1 MKRKPRDKRILC
13 QKVSQQQ
20 VTPEKEDGLTGEKKP
35 QVDGREDCRHWSVFD
50 SDVWPAPITEDSS
63 GHWRG

>member
-20 VTPEKEDGLTGEKKP
+20 VTPEKEDGLTGETKP
-35 QVDGREDCRHWSVFD
+35 QVDGREDCRH
-50 SDVWPAPITEDSS
+50 
-63 GHWRG
+63 